1 MNTFRFWFVVLL
13 MMAQITACS
22 ASPPASPP
30 PSLTQT
36 PDASPT
42 AQVSPTPEATVTQT
56 TWPTPAPIVVEG
68 VGRAIETVLKTDNF
82 TGAAL
87 VVRQGEVLY
96 RGGLGLADIETGRP
110 NTPETRFKLASVYK
124 QLGAALVLT
133 LARDGLIDLNGSL
146 CQGIPECPD
155 SLTKIT
161 YHQVLTHT
169 SGIGELTPDEEMQI
183 HSNADALRIIGD
195 KKRLFEPG
203 EAWAY
208 SSTAYSLFTATP
220 EMIMGKP
227 LGELEREHLYEVI
240 GMDSTGL
247 DGFDGPPEGSAVGYS
262 AAGSPYGGTVGNW
275 STVDDLWAWHRAL
288 LAGDPI
294 PSGLV
299 ALMEKP
305 YVQVDDALWYGYG
318 VEVRET
324 YGRRE
329 ISHRG
334 GTDGFN
340 SYLIRFPD
348 DDVVIVLLSN
358 RESTDVDTLRK
369 RLIDVVFDQAR

>member
-1 MNTFRFWFVVLL
+1 MNTIRFWFVVLL
-13 MMAQITACS
+13 MMAYITACS
-22 ASPPASPP
+22 ASSPS
-30 PSLTQT
+30 SLQPNLSQT
-36 PDASPT
+36 PLSSSSPQFMPT
-42 AQVSPTPEATVTQT
+42 AEATMTRT
-56 TWPTPAPIVVEG
+56 PWPTPTPIVVEG
-68 VGRAIETVLKTDNF
+68 VSRDIETILETSNF

-87 VVRQGEVLY
+87 VARQGEVLY
-96 RGGLGLADIETGRP
+96 RGGLGFADAETGQR
-110 NTPETRFKLASVYK
+110 NTPETRFKLGSVYK
-124 QLGAALVLT
+124 QLSAALILT

-155 SLTKIT
+155 SLANVT
-161 YHQVLTHT
+161 YHQVLTHS
-169 SGIGELTPDEEMQI
+169 SGIGELTDEEGMQI

-203 EAWAY
+203 QAWSY

-220 EMIMGKP
+220 ELIMGKP
-227 LGELEREHLYEVI
+227 LGELERERLYEAV

-247 DGFDGPPEGSAVGYS
+247 DGFEGPPAGSAVGYS
-262 AAGSPYGGTVGNW
+262 AGDSPSGGTVGNW

-294 PSGLV
+294 PSDLV

-305 YVQVDDALWYGYG
+305 HVQVDDALWYGYG

-334 GTDGFN
+334 GTEGFS
-340 SYLIRFPD
+340 SYFIRFPD

-358 RESTDVDTLRK
+358 RESTDVDALRE
-369 RLIDVVFDQAR
+369 RLIDVVFTK